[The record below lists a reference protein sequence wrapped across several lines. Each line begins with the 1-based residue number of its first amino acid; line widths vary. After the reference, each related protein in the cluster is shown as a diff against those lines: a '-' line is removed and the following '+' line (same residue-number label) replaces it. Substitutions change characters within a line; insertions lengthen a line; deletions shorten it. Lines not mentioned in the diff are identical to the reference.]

1 MALGKGLLIY
11 TMETLDITT
20 IILAWIGVVAVCAL
34 AVPTLYFWANWVYAK
49 ILDNW
54 PCLPKGPWR
63 ATCMAIS
70 LSITKRP
77 INWAVAHYVIK
88 QLAAAERE
96 SPGLTEEL
104 EKLWKNRAELD

>member
-1 MALGKGLLIY
+1 MIY
-11 TMETLDITT
+11 TMETLDSRI
-20 IILAWIGVVAVCAL
+20 IILGWIGLISVCAL
-34 AVPTLYFWANWVYAK
+34 TIPTLYFWANWVWAK

-63 ATCMAIS
+63 ATCAAVS

-77 INWAVAHYVIK
+77 INWVVAHYVIK
-88 QLAAAERE
+88 EIAAADRA

-104 EKLWKNRAELD
+104 EKLWKNREDLS